1 MMATSFINVVSLGQ
15 CTISANQACVYLSC
29 NVEGEVVVRV
39 CACGGGSEL
48 KRMLCME
55 CNVVWI

>member
-1 MMATSFINVVSLGQ
+1 M
-15 CTISANQACVYLSC
+15 CVGGGVC
-29 NVEGEVVVRV
+29 GGV